1 MMQSRDI
8 TALPGCKHYWLGG
21 LYCSLIAHV
30 QSRNIIAL
38 PGVNF
43 AFLAGS
49 NEFEDEKC
57 MYGNV
62 SFRDTKNLTRIYC
75 LIKTNPTG

>member
-1 MMQSRDI
+1 M
-8 TALPGCKHYWLGG
+8 
-21 LYCSLIAHV
+21 IAHV
-30 QSRNIIAL
+30 QSRDITAL

-62 SFRDTKNLTRIYC
+62 SFRDTKI
-75 LIKTNPTG
+75 I

>member
-1 MMQSRDI
+1 M
-8 TALPGCKHYWLGG
+8 
-21 LYCSLIAHV
+21 IAHV
-30 QSRNIIAL
+30 QSRDITAL

-62 SFRDTKNLTRIYC
+62 SFRDTKVVLYLVIKVAYEIYFV
-75 LIKTNPTG
+75 LASRF